1 MADGKV
7 GAPKGNRNAAGSRKD
22 WQDAIRRVLGKDR
35 GSLERC
41 AKALVRA
48 AEEGDIAALK
58 EIGDRL
64 DGKPKQEVGLETTL
78 TVVGRVSDEPMDPQE
93 WLDQAKA
100 AQTTYQ

>member
-1 MADGKV
+1 MANGKP

-41 AKALVRA
+41 AKALVKA
-48 AEEGDIAALK
+48 AEEGDIAALR

-64 DGKPKQEVGLETTL
+64 DGKPKQELDVQADVG
-78 TVVGRVSDEPMDPQE
+78 V
-93 WLDQAKA
+93 
-100 AQTTYQ
+100 TYVPVYPRESKPK